1 MIHGLGS
8 DGRRVARG
16 VKVTRKRLGLIP
28 ALTIVSL
35 TLVLAPLVAVSGQ
48 SFWSANRWGI
58 ASAAKSSITNHSG
71 ESFSNLQRGRLR
83 SRLPKSKGSN
93 GNPVFF
99 NPETYLSGGVYA
111 FSVAVGDFNGDG
123 NLDLAVANQC
133 SQNNCNSGTVSVL
146 LGNGDG
152 TFRAAQSYSSGGYE
166 AYSVAVGDVNK
177 DGKADLIVANGCQS
191 ASQCTS
197 GAIGVL
203 LGNGDGT
210 FQTAQTYSSGGVV
223 ASSIA
228 IADVNRDGN
237 PDLLVANQCLSSSC
251 ASGGVSV
258 LLGNGNGTFQT
269 AQSYATGGLT
279 AVSVAT
285 GYFNGGKK
293 IDLVVA
299 NQCQSS
305 GSCNG
310 SVGILLGNGNG
321 TFQPAQTYASGGATA
336 VSVAT
341 ADFNGDGKADLVVAN
356 QCPSSGSCSNSMV
369 GVLLGNGDGTF
380 QQAQTYASGGN
391 NTSAVTVSNLTGNGQ
406 MDLVLSNQCQM
417 SGNCNVGSVSVLL
430 GNGDGTFQPAQNYI
444 SDGVFADSAGVGDW
458 NRDEKLDLA
467 IVNQCQTSGNCSGT
481 VTILLGNGD
490 GTFQAPP
497 SYPSAGYDADSVA
510 LGDLNGDGN
519 LDLVVANFCQSSGCN
534 QGTNGVVSVLIGNG
548 DGTFQPA
555 QQYATGGFGS
565 SSVAIGD
572 FNGDGNADVVV
583 ANQCST
589 SSCKSGGSVSILLG
603 NGDGTL
609 QAATNYSSGGYT
621 TLSVAIAD
629 FNNNG
634 KLDLAVANQCQ
645 EASCQNGSVGVL
657 LGNGDGTFQSAQSFA
672 SGGYETN
679 SVAIGDFN
687 GDGNPDLVLTS
698 QCQDITC
705 QNGGV
710 SVLLGNGYGTFQT
723 AQSYSSVGFEADSVA
738 VADVNGDGRP
748 DLVVSNLCQGAANCD
763 NGFVQTLIG
772 RGNGTFYQAHG
783 YSSGEQ
789 NSYSLVASDFNG
801 DGDVDIVVTNG
812 GVTSLLLGNGDGTFQ
827 TPTPYFPGGTFIAT
841 GDFNGDHKPDVVVAG
856 GSLSNVTVLL
866 NVAAGYRFATTT
878 TLSSSPNPSAV
889 DQPVVFTAT
898 ITNQVGGSPTGTV
911 TFKSDTTTLGKATV
925 SNGQA
930 TLNYSFTS
938 QGTSPIV
945 ASYSGNSTF
954 LPSNSAPL
962 KQMVQKAPT
971 TTALAS
977 SLNPSQTGQMVK
989 FTATV
994 SGQYG
999 GTPTGTITFED
1010 GPTVLA
1016 QVPLSG
1022 GVAKYKTSGLAE
1034 GNHHIKANYS
1044 GDGNYRVSQGSLT
1057 QVVQ

>member
-1 MIHGLGS
+1 M
-8 DGRRVARG
+8 
-16 VKVTRKRLGLIP
+16 TRKRFGLIP

-35 TLVLAPLVAVSGQ
+35 ALVLAPLLTVSGQ
-48 SFWSANRWGI
+48 SSWGANRWDGS
-58 ASAAKSSITNHSG
+58 SAAGSAIGRSVESSRAGTVASQPLI
-71 ESFSNLQRGRLR
+71 FSNFQRGRLHSPVSK
-83 SRLPKSKGSN
+83 SRNSN
-93 GNPVFF
+93 GTPVFF

-152 TFRAAQSYSSGGYE
+152 TFQAARSYSTGGYE
-166 AYSVAVGDVNK
+166 AYSVAAGDVNK

-191 ASQCTS
+191 ANQCTS
-197 GAIGVL
+197 GNIGVL

-210 FQTAQTYSSGGVV
+210 FQSAQTYASGGVV
-223 ASSIA
+223 ASSVA

-237 PDLLVANQCLSSSC
+237 PDLLVANQCLNSSC
-251 ASGGVSV
+251 TSGGVSV

-279 AVSVAT
+279 AVSVAV

-299 NQCQSS
+299 NECQAS
-305 GSCNG
+305 GNCNG
-310 SVGILLGNGNG
+310 SLGILLGNGNG
-321 TFQPAQTYASGGATA
+321 TFQPVQTYASGGATA

-341 ADFNGDGKADLVVAN
+341 GDFNGDGKTDLVVAN
-356 QCPSSGSCSNSMV
+356 QCPSSGGCSNGNV

-380 QQAQTYASGGN
+380 QQAQTYVSGGN
-391 NTSAVTVSNLTGNGQ
+391 NTFAVTVSDLTGNGQ

-430 GNGDGTFQPAQNYI
+430 GNGDGTFQSAQNYI
-444 SDGVFADSAGVGDW
+444 SDGVFADSTRVGDW
-458 NRDEKLDLA
+458 NGDKKPDLA

-497 SYPSAGYDADSVA
+497 SYASGGYDAGSVA

-519 LDLVVANFCQSSGCN
+519 LDLVVANLCQSNNCN
-534 QGTNGVVSVLIGNG
+534 QGTNGVVSVLLGNG
-548 DGTFQPA
+548 DGTFQA
-555 QQYATGGFGS
+555 EQEYDTGGFGS

-589 SSCKSGGSVSILLG
+589 SACKSGGSVSILLG
-603 NGDGTL
+603 NGNGTL
-609 QAATNYSSGGYT
+609 QAAKNYSSGGYT
-621 TLSVAIAD
+621 ALSVAIAD

-634 KLDLAVANQCQ
+634 TLDLAVTNQCQ
-645 EASCQNGSVGVL
+645 NTSCQNGSVSVL
-657 LGNGDGTFQSAQSFA
+657 MGNGDGTFQSAQSFA

-698 QCQDITC
+698 QCQNSTC

-710 SVLLGNGYGTFQT
+710 SVLLGNGNGTFQT
-723 AQSYSSVGFEADSVA
+723 AQAYSSVGFEADSVA
-738 VADVNGDGRP
+738 VTDVNGDGRP
-748 DLVVSNLCQGAANCD
+748 DLVVSNLCQSASNCD

-772 RGNGTFYQAHG
+772 RGNGTFYPAHG
-783 YSSGEQ
+783 YSSGGQ
-789 NSYSLVASDFNG
+789 NSYSIVSSDFNG
-801 DGDVDIVVTNG
+801 DGNADVVVANAEG
-812 GVTSLLLGNGDGTFQ
+812 TSLLLGNGDGTFQ

-841 GDFNGDHKPDVVVAG
+841 GDFNGDHKPDVVIAG
-856 GSLSNVTVLL
+856 GSLSSVTVLL
-866 NVAAGYRFATTT
+866 NVATGYRFATTT
-878 TLSSSPNPSAV
+878 TLSSSPNPSSV
-889 DQPVVFTAT
+889 DQPVLFTAT
-898 ITNQVGGSPTGTV
+898 ISNQIGGSPTGTV
-911 TFKSDTTTLGKATV
+911 TFKSGTTTLGKATV

-930 TLNYSFTS
+930 TLNYSFGS
-938 QGTSPIV
+938 EGTSPIV
-945 ASYSGNSTF
+945 ASYSGDSKF
-954 LPSNSAPL
+954 LPSTSAPL
-962 KQMVQKAPT
+962 KQKVQKAPT
-971 TTALAS
+971 TTGLTS
-977 SLNPSQTGQMVK
+977 SPNPSQTGQTVT

-994 SGQYG
+994 TGQYG
-999 GTPTGTITFED
+999 GTPTGTVTFDD
-1010 GPTVLA
+1010 GHTELA
-1016 QVPLSG
+1016 QVPLNNG
-1022 GVAKYKTSGLAE
+1022 AAEYKTSSLTE

-1044 GDGNYRVSQGSLT
+1044 GDSNYRTSQGSLT